1 MQTRKIKNNIKKRT
15 NGISETCL
23 NHPIG
28 SINKSISKKDKKI
41 KKSWLI
47 VIGSLIIVL
56 GISIVSLDVIT
67 PFLKEKEEDIALEQF
82 YIKEETTEDKIDKF
96 DKTTSEEVKE
106 ESKPKNKIEYVA
118 VLKIPK
124 ISLEKGIVGR
134 NSKYNSIN
142 YGIEVLKKSDSPGVI
157 NGNVILA
164 AHSGT
169 ANISYFRN
177 LDKINV
183 GDEAII
189 YYGGKTYT
197 YKFVKIYDIEKTGK
211 AIIKRDS
218 NTSTITLITC
228 RHNTNKQIVLIGNL
242 QN

>member
-1 MQTRKIKNNIKKRT
+1 MESKETRKI
-15 NGISETCL
+15 
-23 NHPIG
+23 
-28 SINKSISKKDKKI
+28 SKKNKKS
-41 KKSWLI
+41 KRKSWLI
-47 VIGSLIIVL
+47 VIGSLIILL
-56 GISIVSLDVIT
+56 GIFDVSLMFIKPAVKQEENA
-67 PFLKEKEEDIALEQF
+67 LKDF
-82 YIKEETTEDKIDKF
+82 YIKEEQKVDKV

-106 ESKPKNKIEYVA
+106 VSKPKVKYDYIA

-124 ISLEKGIVGR
+124 INLEKGLVAKD
-134 NSKYNSIN
+134 SKYNNIN
-142 YGIEVLKKSDSPGVI
+142 YGVEILKESDSPDVI

-189 YYGGKTYT
+189 YYQGKTYN

-211 AIIKRDS
+211 ANIKRDN
-218 NTSTITLITC
+218 NTSTLTLVTC
-228 RHNTNKQIVLIGNL
+228 RHNTNKQIILIAEL
-242 QN
+242 LK